1 MAPFVAFGL
10 VAIGLEGWADVVDL
24 YEEPEVMRVA
34 MLAGLPARWS
44 IHVALDRVEAAG
56 KQIKVRL
63 DAEHARKLAELA
75 AERHVEEVE
84 LAGELL
90 AAALDDF
97 WDGRRSD
104 D

>member
-1 MAPFVAFGL
+1 
-10 VAIGLEGWADVVDL
+10 
-24 YEEPEVMRVA
+24 MRVA

-44 IHVALDRVEAAG
+44 IHVALNSVKAAG

-84 LAGELL
+84 LACELL

-97 WDGRRSD
+97 WDERRSD

>member
-1 MAPFVAFGL
+1 M
-10 VAIGLEGWADVVDL
+10 E
-24 YEEPEVMRVA
+24 
-34 MLAGLPARWS
+34 AG
-44 IHVALDRVEAAG
+44 G

-63 DAEHARKLAELA
+63 DAEHARVLAELA